1 VSNVSV
7 NFKVSGGEL
16 SNYIDQIQKKSDA
29 LTNSAIK
36 SAMEQSNAA
45 KEQLKIINE
54 QIAAVERKN
63 RVEAQASRSIALERR
78 DEALKSNKSAFE
90 AERSNVYAN
99 SNNLSDKDLKGT
111 LGAIDAR
118 EREKSQSIKAD
129 YQDQLTIFKEQEKQ
143 AKLQTTLTREQISQA
158 KEAAREQ
165 VKAITNGDKSLADVY
180 REVGEEASEEEKL
193 TIGLIEEELKQQ
205 KKKEDKDKD
214 KDSVFSAILK
224 SDLLR
229 SAGNMVGNIPNAKNE
244 LDFVKPMTSMLGI
257 AIGGALGSAID
268 LVTGSKFL
276 GTGVGQT
283 SAGVIG
289 AELGKVAGEFIG
301 GSLERAYQGRE
312 SLTSRNFALQA
323 LTGINYNVNGFGSK
337 NNGLGATG
345 RSMLTGNLSRYGLD
359 YSQTADLEY
368 QLAQR
373 QGRAGNLYGGAEN
386 AIALEKGL
394 GVSRDAIYQVIEMQ
408 RSSLEGNR
416 DFMKTISGILKAGD
430 KSIFKD
436 DRTFLTEFIGKFTTL
451 QRELLKNQGT
461 VATGTTMDLL
471 MKFNSIG
478 GQFDSRDPR
487 SMGLISSINNSL
499 VNPNTD
505 FKKSLSYY
513 ALRQHMG
520 TGANIADIIQ
530 EQQKGLASETY
541 RNSIFSLYS
550 SFGDDGTKRL
560 AFSDLVGGNVDAGTR
575 LLRAYQGGK
584 LSNGSIFGKEL
595 GGLGE
600 GDIKSLADS
609 QVGQYTKS
617 TAEIQ
622 NMFVDDVSK
631 AVQGVGVKMKD
642 LFGSMIKELENWIV
656 DRIKSGTSTSNKVY
670 ENNKP
675 KPVSIGS
682 NNKMLLHP
690 SEYK

>member
-1 VSNVSV
+1 MGNNVTV

-16 SNYIDQIQKKSDA
+16 SNYIDQIQKKSDN

-36 SAMEQSNAA
+36 SAMDQTNAA

-63 RVEAQASRSIALERR
+63 KVEAQAARSIALERR
-78 DEALKSNKSAFE
+78 DEALKKVKDE
-90 AERSNVYAN
+90 AEAARQKVYAN
-99 SNNLSDKDLKGT
+99 SNTLSDKDFRET
-111 LGAIDAR
+111 VGAIDSK
-118 EREKSQSIKAD
+118 ERSSANAIKAD
-129 YQDQLTIFKEQEKQ
+129 YQDQLTVLREQERQ
-143 AKLQTTLTREQISQA
+143 SKLQTILTKEQIQTA

-165 VKAITNGDKSLADVY
+165 VKAITNGDKTLADVY
-180 REVGEEASEEEKL
+180 EQVGEEANEEEKL
-193 TIGLIEEELKQQ
+193 TLNLIEEQLQQQ
-205 KKKEDKDKD
+205 KKKEEKDKD
-214 KDSVFSAILK
+214 KDSVFGAILK
-224 SDLLR
+224 SDLLK
-229 SAGNMVGNIPNAKNE
+229 SAGGMLGQIPNAKNE
-244 LDFVKPMTSMLGI
+244 LDFVKPMTSMLGM
-257 AIGGALGSAID
+257 ALGGALGSAID
-268 LVTGSKFL
+268 LVTGTKIL

-283 SAGVIG
+283 QMGVIG

-301 GSLERAYQGRE
+301 GSLERAYKGRE
-312 SLTSRNFALQA
+312 ELTNRNFALQA
-323 LTGINYNVNGFGSK
+323 LTGLNYGVDGFGTNK
-337 NNGLGATG
+337 NGLGGTG
-345 RSMLTGNLSRYGLD
+345 RSMLTGNLSKYGLD

-373 QGRAGNLYGGAEN
+373 KGGAGNLYGNAEN
-386 AIALEKGL
+386 AVALEKGL
-394 GVSRDAIYQVIEMQ
+394 GVSRDAIYQIIEMQ
-408 RSSLEGNR
+408 RSSLEGNK
-416 DFMKTISGILKAGD
+416 DFLKTISGILKVGE

-451 QRELLKNQGT
+451 QRELLKTQGT

-478 GQFDSRDPR
+478 GQFDAKDPR
-487 SMGLISSINNSL
+487 SMGLINSINNSL
-499 VNPNTD
+499 INPNTD

-550 SFGDDGTKRL
+550 SMGDDGTKRL
-560 AFSDLVGGNVDAGTR
+560 AFADLVGGNVDAGTK
-575 LLRAYQGGK
+575 LLRAFQGGK
-584 LSNGSIFGKEL
+584 MRNGANFGNELSAGWDEDQIKW
-595 GGLGE
+595 LGE
-600 GDIKSLADS
+600 N

-631 AVQGVGVKMKD
+631 AVGLVGVKMKD
-642 LFGSMIKELENWIV
+642 LFGGMLDELEDWIV
-656 DRIKSGTSTSNKVY
+656 QKIKGNTSSSNKVY
-670 ENNKP
+670 QNNKYVP
-675 KPVSIGS
+675 PALPS
-682 NNKMLLHP
+682 NGRITPIN
-690 SEYK
+690 